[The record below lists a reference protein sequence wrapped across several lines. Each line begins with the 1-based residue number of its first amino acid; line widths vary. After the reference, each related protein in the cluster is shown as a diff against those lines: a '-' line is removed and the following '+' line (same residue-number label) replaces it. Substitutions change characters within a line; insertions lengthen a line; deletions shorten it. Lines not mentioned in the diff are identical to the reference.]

1 MIYHQVEFLESLLLI
16 LLLILMMKNYEGDK
30 SMNSSSKR
38 IKISLWEIS
47 RLFQVIA
54 HIKSNNKNKFM
65 SFKIKD
71 LISMNMH
78 NSINHILLISNINQT
93 MMLDN
98 NLLLDRILINNN
110 SKNNRYSKL
119 LLNQYGNNHP
129 L

>member
-1 MIYHQVEFLESLLLI
+1 MIYHQVEFQESLLLI
-16 LLLILMMKNYEGDK
+16 LLLILMMKNYEGNK
-30 SMNSSSKR
+30 SMKNSSKN

-54 HIKSNNKNKFM
+54 HIKSNNRNKFM
-65 SFKIKD
+65 SLKIKD

-78 NSINHILLISNINQT
+78 NSISHILLISNINQT

-98 NLLLDRILINNN
+98 SLLLDRILINNS